1 MDSGNEIVG
10 RAVTIYDVATAAGV
24 APSTVSR
31 ALARPGRVSAV
42 TAAKVRRAA
51 AELGY
56 QRSSAAPTLPHAPSR
71 RLAMLVADI
80 ANPVFVEVIRGA
92 EAAAEAAD
100 HSLVLI
106 DTRESSVRERL
117 VEPLLPMLDGLL
129 LTSPRLSDSGIRMLA
144 KQRPVVVLNRIVQGL
159 PSVLTD
165 SARGARRAV
174 EHLGALGHEEVTY
187 LAGPEASWTDG
198 VRWRSIQEAG
208 MELYLRTRRIG
219 PQEPTIQ
226 GGLRAARRWAA
237 QPTTAVVAFNDVMAI
252 GFIQGLRAL
261 GIEVPG
267 EVSVVGFDNSQVGSL
282 TTPALT
288 SVASPL
294 RSQGATATRNLLAI
308 IGGARPTS
316 EPVLLPVKLVPRAST
331 GKARPGRLVFR

>member
-1 MDSGNEIVG
+1 MESEAVLP
-10 RAVTIYDVATAAGV
+10 RQAVTIYDVAERAGV

-31 ALARPGRVSAV
+31 ALARPGRVSAA
-42 TAAKVRRAA
+42 TAARVRTAA

-56 QRSSAAPTLPHAPSR
+56 QRSSAAPNIAKIPSR
-71 RLAMLVADI
+71 LLAMLVADI
-80 ANPVFVEVIRGA
+80 ANPVFVEVVRGA
-92 EAAAEAAD
+92 EAAAEAAGYT
-100 HSLVLI
+100 VMLI
-106 DTRESSVRERL
+106 DSRESSARERTI
-117 VEPLLPMLDGLL
+117 EQFLPAIDGLL
-129 LTSPRLSDSGIRMLA
+129 LTSPRLSDSGIRILA

-165 SARGARRAV
+165 AARGARRAA
-174 EHLGALGHEEVTY
+174 EHLGALGHREITY

-198 VRWRSIQEAG
+198 VRWRSLQEAG
-208 MELYLRTRRIG
+208 VELSIRTRRIG
-219 PQEPTIQ
+219 PQEPTTQ
-226 GGLRAARRWAA
+226 GGVRASRRWAA
-237 QPTTAVVAFNDVMAI
+237 QPSSAVIAFNDVMAI

-261 GIEVPG
+261 GIDVPG
-267 EVSVVGFDNSQVGSL
+267 DVSVVGFDNSQVGAL

-331 GKARPGRLVFR
+331 AKARSGHLIFR